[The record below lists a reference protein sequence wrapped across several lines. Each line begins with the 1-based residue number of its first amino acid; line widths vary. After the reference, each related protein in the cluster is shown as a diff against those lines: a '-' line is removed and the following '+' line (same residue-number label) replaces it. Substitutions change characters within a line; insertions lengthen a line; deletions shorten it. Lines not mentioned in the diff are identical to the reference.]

1 MPGPGRKRTTMSDTN
16 QSGASQAGVP
26 QQPAQGGQA
35 YPYQGQ
41 AAPQYAAQ
49 PQQGYQVAQ
58 PGQAPQPQQTYG
70 YQQRP
75 AQPTQQPAQQPP
87 QQQVAARQAAP
98 QAAPATGAA
107 PRQQATPAPGASQQQ
122 SPKQKKPHKPMAG
135 GLRAGLIGAACGV
148 VGAGLLVLVL
158 TLTGVIGGTKVI
170 NTTNSAA
177 GRTVNITSDGED
189 TSVAKAVAAKDLPS
203 VVSVYVT
210 NEKGAGLGSGV
221 ILDTSGN
228 IITNYHVVNGA
239 DDVSV
244 NLDGKSF
251 DATVVGTDASS
262 DIAVIHADFGDTTL
276 TPMEIGDSDQLV
288 VGDWV
293 MSIGSPFGLD
303 QSVSSG
309 VVSSLARN
317 TLLDSSDGQTIY
329 TNLIQVD
336 AAINPGNSG
345 EALVNDEGKLVG
357 ICTLFSSDTESFAGI
372 GFAIPGNYAMNIANQ
387 IISGKTVEHAYIG
400 LSLQTVN
407 SRIAKRNNL
416 SVNQGAYVSSVTS
429 DGPADK
435 AGIKVGDVITAVNG
449 EEISSADG
457 MILAVRSHN
466 IGDTI
471 TVTVVRDGE
480 SQDIA
485 VTLGSDNGKTS
496 DSSGSSSSNRGGSD
510 SSR

>member
-1 MPGPGRKRTTMSDTN
+1 M
-16 QSGASQAGVP
+16 
-26 QQPAQGGQA
+26 
-35 YPYQGQ
+35 
-41 AAPQYAAQ
+41 AA
-49 PQQGYQVAQ
+49 
-58 PGQAPQPQQTYG
+58 
-70 YQQRP
+70 
-75 AQPTQQPAQQPP
+75 
-87 QQQVAARQAAP
+87 
-98 QAAPATGAA
+98 
-107 PRQQATPAPGASQQQ
+107 
-122 SPKQKKPHKPMAG
+122 
-135 GLRAGLIGAACGV
+135 GLRAGIIGAACGV
-148 VGAGLLVLVL
+148 VGAGLLVLAL

-177 GRTVNITSDGED
+177 GRTVNITNDGED

-221 ILDTSGN
+221 ILDTDGN
-228 IITNYHVVNGA
+228 IVTNYPVVKGA
-239 DDVSV
+239 DEVSV
-244 NLDGKSF
+244 NLGGKSF
-251 DATVVGTDASS
+251 DATVVGTDPSS

-345 EALVNDEGKLVG
+345 GALVNDEGKLVG
-357 ICTLFSSDTESFAGI
+357 ICTLFSSDTESFAGN
-372 GFAIPGNYAMNIANQ
+372 GVAIPGNYAVNIANQ

-400 LSLQTVN
+400 LSMQTVN

-416 SVNQGAYVSSVTS
+416 SVNQGAYVSSVAS
-429 DGPADK
+429 GGPADK

-449 EEISSADG
+449 EEVSSADG
-457 MILAVRSHN
+457 MILAVRSHS

-471 TVTVVRDGE
+471 TLTVVRDGQ

-485 VTLGSDNGKTS
+485 VTLGSDNGKTG
-496 DSSGSSSSNRGGSD
+496 DSSGSSSSSRGGS
-510 SSR
+510 SR

>member
-1 MPGPGRKRTTMSDTN
+1 MSDTN
-16 QSGASQAGVP
+16 QSGTSQAGVP

-35 YPYQGQ
+35 SCQGQ
-41 AAPQYAAQ
+41 PVAAPQYAAQ
-49 PQQGYQVAQ
+49 PQQGYQAAQ
-58 PGQAPQPQQTYG
+58 PSPAPQPQPYG

-75 AQPTQQPAQQPP
+75 VQPTQQPPR
-87 QQQVAARQAAP
+87 QQVAGQAAP
-98 QAAPATGAA
+98 QAAAATG
-107 PRQQATPAPGASQQQ
+107 TTSQQQ
-122 SPKQKKPHKPMAG
+122 SVSAPGAPQQRTAKPKQKKPHKPMAG
-135 GLRAGLIGAACGV
+135 GLRAGLIGAVCGV

-210 NEKGAGLGSGV
+210 NKKGAGLGSGV

-228 IITNYHVVNGA
+228 IVTNYHVVNGA
-239 DDVSV
+239 DDVSI

-251 DATVVGTDASS
+251 DATVVGTDSSS

-317 TLLDSSDGQTIY
+317 TLLNSSGGQTIY

-345 EALVNDEGKLVG
+345 GALVNDEGKLVG

-387 IISGKTVEHAYIG
+387 IISGKAVEHAYIG
-400 LSLQTVN
+400 LSMQTVN
-407 SRIAKRNNL
+407 SRVAKRNHL

-429 DGPADK
+429 DGPAAK
-435 AGIKVGDVITAVNG
+435 AGVKVGDVITAVNG

-471 TVTVVRDGE
+471 TVTVMRDGQ

-485 VTLGSDNGKTS
+485 VTLGSDNGKAS
-496 DSSGSSSSNRGGSD
+496 DSSGSGSSGRGGSD

>member
-1 MPGPGRKRTTMSDTN
+1 MSDTN
-16 QSGASQAGVP
+16 QSGAPQAGVP
-26 QQPAQGGQA
+26 QQPAQSGQA
-35 YPYQGQ
+35 HSYQGYP
-41 AAPQYAAQ
+41 AGAPQYAAQ
-49 PQQGYQVAQ
+49 PQQGYQAAQ
-58 PGQAPQPQQTYG
+58 PRQAPQPQAYG
-70 YQQRP
+70 YQQQP
-75 AQPTQQPAQQPP
+75 AQPAQQAP
-87 QQQVAARQAAP
+87 QRQVAAGQVAAQGTPAAGAPSPRQV
-98 QAAPATGAA
+98 APAPST
-107 PRQQATPAPGASQQQ
+107 QQQPTPAPT
-122 SPKQKKPHKPMAG
+122 KQKKPRKPHKPMAA
-135 GLRAGLIGAACGV
+135 GLRAGLVGAACGV
-148 VGAGLLVLVL
+148 VGAGLLVLAL
-158 TLTGVIGGTKVI
+158 ILTGVIGGTKVI

-239 DDVSV
+239 DEVSV

-309 VVSSLARN
+309 VVSSLSRN
-317 TLLDSSDGQTIY
+317 TLLNSSAGQTIY

-345 EALVNDEGKLVG
+345 GALVNEEGKLVG

-372 GFAIPGNYAMNIANQ
+372 GFAIPGNYAVNIANQ
-387 IISGKTVEHAYIG
+387 IISGKTVEHANIG
-400 LSLQTVN
+400 LSMQTVN
-407 SRIAKRNNL
+407 SRVAKRNNL
-416 SVNQGAYVSSVTS
+416 SVNQGAYVSAVTS
-429 DGPADK
+429 GGPADK
-435 AGIKVGDVITAVNG
+435 AGIKKGDVITAVNG
-449 EEISSADG
+449 DEISSADG

-480 SQDIA
+480 TQDIA

-496 DSSGSSSSNRGGSD
+496 DSSGSGSSGRNGSSS
-510 SSR
+510 